1 VYTTKDIDAKAN
13 EYLQDVGIFGLNTK
27 IHFDN
32 DDNHFP
38 RRMIRRAGK
47 RRVDYWPMAI
57 SGERGNGNH
66 VRFHE
71 TIWTEESNCSACKR
85 ASGHEKTAAY
95 TMSRARIAFSC
106 HRVRG
111 VEQN

>member
-1 VYTTKDIDAKAN
+1 MTAGIKAKAN
-13 EYLQDVGIFGLNTK
+13 EHLQDVGISGHNTK

-32 DDNHFP
+32 DDDHRFP
-38 RRMIRRAGK
+38 GRMIRHAGK
-47 RRVDYWPMAI
+47 RRVDCRPMAI

-85 ASGHEKTAAY
+85 ASEHEETAACAI
-95 TMSRARIAFSC
+95 SRARIVIFLPPVPEC
-106 HRVRG
+106 
-111 VEQN
+111 